1 MKKQLSLAALAVLG
15 LTTAI
20 ASASP
25 SDLSIENV
33 FKGEF
38 DYGYT
43 LNQNISLKGFQ
54 SDEAQ
59 TGNHFELT
67 SPLLKDAKDQLV
79 SEYVL
84 VVGDKDL
91 STYTTGADIH
101 TEKFSFKSFVLTE
114 EDKMMGELKVKIMP
128 EDVNKDVN
136 QFAFLVPLNDN
147 YFEGKPSKQFC
158 FNFADGKYQEGEAC
172 TTFGQEPSVNAE
184 DTETEEEHNAAGADM
199 SLAGISH
206 SVKGDVITLTWIK
219 QPASTNLEIRLFDK
233 ELADFKTLTTV
244 PMDKEVFE
252 YKADPSI
259 QEYIFAFI
267 PRDAKWKEIR
277 YDLNVRTESDVKP
290 TIEKTPK
297 VGPVEDMM
305 LMVAVT
311 LALYAGYRVVV
322 ARKA

>member
-59 TGNHFELT
+59 TGKHLELT

-79 SEYVL
+79 GEYVL

-101 TEKFSFKSFVLTE
+101 TEKFAFKSFFPTE

-172 TTFGQEPSVNAE
+172 ANFGNEVYTAVDSAV
-184 DTETEEEHNAAGADM
+184 DSEEHNAAGADM

-206 SVKGDVITLTWIK
+206 TVKGNVITLTWLK
-219 QPASTNLEIRLFDK
+219 QLASENLEIKLFDK
-233 ELADFKTLTTV
+233 ETADFKTLTTV
-244 PMDKEVFE
+244 PMASEMFE
-252 YKADPSI
+252 YIADPGI

-267 PRDAKWKEIR
+267 PRDAKGKEVR
-277 YDLNVRTESDVKP
+277 YDLNVRTETDVKP
-290 TIEKTPK
+290 DVKPVK

-305 LMVAVT
+305 LMIAITV
-311 LALYAGYRVVV
+311 ALYAGYRVFA
-322 ARKA
+322 ARKV